1 MIEARGSA
9 TKRRTRT
16 TLVVVVLACL
26 AGPPGASA
34 QQAPAVDVA
43 AGYQV
48 QPWFGDTDREP
59 GLAGWFVSATRSTGG
74 RGAVEFEYSH
84 GRVDYSFST
93 DHGLHVVDYDAHSF
107 LAGYRYRMGLG
118 PARPFVRF
126 LAGFSVITD
135 AQGRA
140 GRLRS
145 REKGGFMLQPGAGI
159 GIDIPVAGRAAL
171 RFQADLWY
179 VYNPRFSAG
188 LSFDLGG
195 S

>member
-16 TLVVVVLACL
+16 TLAVVVLACL
-26 AGPPGASA
+26 SDAPGASA
-34 QQAPAVDVA
+34 QQTPAVDVA
-43 AGYQV
+43 AGYQI
-48 QPWFGDTDREP
+48 QPRFGDTDREP

-74 RGAVEFEYSH
+74 RGAMEFEYSH
-84 GRVDYSFST
+84 GRMDYSFPT
-93 DHGLHVVDYDAHSF
+93 EHGLHVVDYDAHLF
-107 LAGYRYRMGLG
+107 LAGYRYRLRLG
-118 PARPFVRF
+118 PARPFVRL
-126 LAGFSVITD
+126 LAGLSVITD

-159 GIDIPVAGRAAL
+159 DVPVAGRAAL
-171 RFQADLWY
+171 RLQADLWY
-179 VYNPRFSAG
+179 VYYPRFSAG

>member
-9 TKRRTRT
+9 TKQRTRT
-16 TLVVVVLACL
+16 YLAVVVLACL
-26 AGPPGASA
+26 ADAPGASA

-43 AGYQV
+43 AGYQI
-48 QPWFGDTDREP
+48 QPLFGDTDREP
-59 GLAGWFVSATRSTGG
+59 GMAGWFLSGG

-84 GRVDYSFST
+84 GRVDYSFPT
-93 DHGLHVVDYDAHSF
+93 DHGLHFVDYDAHSF

-126 LAGFSVITD
+126 LAGFSAITD

-140 GRLRS
+140 GRLSS
-145 REKGGFMLQPGAGI
+145 RAKGAFLLQPGA

-179 VYNPRFSAG
+179 CCYPRFSAG
-188 LSFDLGG
+188 LSFDLGRW
-195 S
+195 

>member
-1 MIEARGSA
+1 MIEAPGSA

-16 TLVVVVLACL
+16 TLAVVVLACL
-26 AGPPGASA
+26 AGAPGASA
-34 QQAPAVDVA
+34 QQTPAVDVA
-43 AGYQV
+43 AGYQI

-59 GLAGWFVSATRSTGG
+59 GVAGWFVSATRNTGG
-74 RGAVEFEYSH
+74 RGAMEFEYAH
-84 GRVDYSFST
+84 GRSDYSFPT

-118 PARPFVRF
+118 PARPFVRL
-126 LAGFSVITD
+126 LAGFSIITD
-135 AQGRA
+135 VQGRA
-140 GRLRS
+140 GHLSS
-145 REKGGFMLQPGAGI
+145 RAKGGFMLQPGAGV
-159 GIDIPVAGRAAL
+159 DIPVAGRAAL

-179 VYNPRFSAG
+179 FFYYPRFSAG